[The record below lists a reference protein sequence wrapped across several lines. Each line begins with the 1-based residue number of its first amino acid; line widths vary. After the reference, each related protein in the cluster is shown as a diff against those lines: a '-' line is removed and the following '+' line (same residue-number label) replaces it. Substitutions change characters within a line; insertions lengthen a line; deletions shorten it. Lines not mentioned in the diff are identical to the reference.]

1 MPFKVL
7 IANRGEIAL
16 RAIRA
21 CKELNI
27 STVSVYSE
35 GDKDLKHLKFSDET
49 VCIGPAS
56 PLESYL
62 NTPAILSAA
71 ELTQVDG
78 IYPGYGFL
86 AEDSNFAEMCE
97 KSGFKFIGPN
107 SETIKNMGD
116 KITAKTLAEE
126 SGIQIVPGYK
136 DDIPEDPEE
145 FKKIA
150 KNIGYPIMIK
160 ATAGGGGRGM
170 RVVESEDDLISSA
183 EITMQEAK
191 NAFGNEKIYLEKFIP
206 NPRHIEIQVV
216 GDGKG
221 HAIHLGTRDCS
232 MQRRHQKIIEEA
244 PAKNIDQDALD
255 QTYEASIKLCKKLK
269 YEGAGTIEFLYENAE
284 FYFIEMN
291 TRIQVEHP
299 VTEMITG
306 FDIVKAQL
314 RIALGMEITLQQE
327 SINFNGHAM
336 ECRINAEDPETFQPT
351 KIGKHCLIMAYSHIA
366 HDCIVGDHCIFSN
379 NSTLAGHISVGN
391 HVILAGMTAV
401 HQFCSIGD
409 HAFVAGGSLVRKD
422 IPPFVKAAREP
433 LSYAG
438 VNSVGLRRRGFDSDK
453 IKEIQS
459 IYRILYQKNFNNT
472 QATQIIEAE
481 MEASTE
487 RDDILQFIR
496 LSQRGIM
503 KGYIQN

>member
-49 VCIGPAS
+49 VCIGPSS

-62 NTPAILSAA
+62 NTAAILSAA
-71 ELTQVDG
+71 ELTQVNA

-97 KSGFKFIGPN
+97 KSGFKFIGPA

-116 KITAKTLAEE
+116 KITAKTLAEDA
-126 SGIQIVPGYK
+126 GIQIVPGYK
-136 DDIPEDPEE
+136 EDIPKNEEE

-150 KNIGYPIMIK
+150 RDIGYPIMIK

-170 RVVESEDDLISSA
+170 RVVEHEDDLISHA

-191 NAFGNEKIYLEKFIP
+191 NAFGNEKIYLEKFIG
-206 NPRHIEIQVV
+206 NPRHIEVQIV

-244 PAKNIDQDALD
+244 PARNINEDALNK
-255 QTYEASIKLCKKLK
+255 TYEACTNLCKKIK
-269 YEGAGTIEFLYENAE
+269 YEGVGTIEFLYEDGE

-306 FDIVKAQL
+306 FDLVKAQL
-314 RIALGMEITLQQE
+314 RIALDMNITLNQE
-327 SINFNGHAM
+327 NIQFTGHSM
-336 ECRINAEDPETFQPT
+336 ECRINAEDPETFQPSPGKIT
-351 KIGKHCLIMAYSHIA
+351 KMHTPGGFGIRYDSHIYGGYMVPPYY
-366 HDCIVGDHCIFSN
+366 DSL
-379 NSTLAGHISVGN
+379 LA
-391 HVILAGMTAV
+391 
-401 HQFCSIGD
+401 
-409 HAFVAGGSLVRKD
+409 
-422 IPPFVKAAREP
+422 
-433 LSYAG
+433 
-438 VNSVGLRRRGFDSDK
+438 K
-453 IKEIQS
+453 II
-459 IYRILYQKNFNNT
+459 T
-472 QATQIIEAE
+472 QANTRESAIKRMISALDEFFIDGIKTNHSLHQKILH
-481 MEASTE
+481 
-487 RDDILQFIR
+487 DDTFLKNEHTINYLENEF
-496 LSQRGIM
+496 LKNVS
-503 KGYIQN
+503 

>member
-1 MPFKVL
+1 MAFKVL

-49 VCIGPAS
+49 VCIGPSS

-62 NTPAILSAA
+62 NTAAILSAA
-71 ELTQVDG
+71 ELTQVNA

-97 KSGFKFIGPN
+97 KSGFKFIGPA
-107 SETIKNMGD
+107 SGTIKSMGD
-116 KITAKTLAEE
+116 KITAKTLAEDA
-126 SGIQIVPGYK
+126 GIQIVQGYK
-136 DDIPEDPEE
+136 EDIPKNEEE

-150 KNIGYPIMIK
+150 KDIGYPIMIK

-170 RVVESEDDLISSA
+170 RVVEHEDDLISHA

-191 NAFGNEKIYLEKFIP
+191 NAFGNEKIYLEKFIA
-206 NPRHIEIQVV
+206 NPRHIEVQIV

-244 PAKNIDQDALD
+244 PARNINENALNK
-255 QTYEASIKLCKKLK
+255 TYEACTNLCKKIK
-269 YEGAGTIEFLYENAE
+269 YEGVGTIEFLYEDGE

-306 FDIVKAQL
+306 FDLVKAQL
-314 RIALGMEITLQQE
+314 RIALGMNITLNQE
-327 SINFNGHAM
+327 NIQFTGHSM
-336 ECRINAEDPETFQPT
+336 ECRINAEDPETFQPSPGKIT
-351 KIGKHCLIMAYSHIA
+351 KMHTPGGFGIRYDSHIYGGYLVPPYY
-366 HDCIVGDHCIFSN
+366 DSL
-379 NSTLAGHISVGN
+379 LA
-391 HVILAGMTAV
+391 
-401 HQFCSIGD
+401 
-409 HAFVAGGSLVRKD
+409 
-422 IPPFVKAAREP
+422 
-433 LSYAG
+433 
-438 VNSVGLRRRGFDSDK
+438 K
-453 IKEIQS
+453 II
-459 IYRILYQKNFNNT
+459 T
-472 QATQIIEAE
+472 QANSRESAIKRMISALDEFFIDGIKTNHSLHQKILH
-481 MEASTE
+481 
-487 RDDILQFIR
+487 DDTFLNNKHTINYLENEF
-496 LSQRGIM
+496 LKNVS
-503 KGYIQN
+503 

>member
-1 MPFKVL
+1 MAFKVL

-49 VCIGPAS
+49 VCIGPSS

-62 NTPAILSAA
+62 NTAAILSAA
-71 ELTQVDG
+71 ELTQVNA

-97 KSGFKFIGPN
+97 KSGFKFIGPA
-107 SETIKNMGD
+107 SGTIKSMGD
-116 KITAKTLAEE
+116 KITAKTLAEDA
-126 SGIQIVPGYK
+126 GIQIVPGYK
-136 DDIPEDPEE
+136 EDIPKNEEE

-150 KNIGYPIMIK
+150 KDIGYPIMIK

-170 RVVESEDDLISSA
+170 RVVEHEDDLISHA

-191 NAFGNEKIYLEKFIP
+191 NAFGNEKIYLEKFIA
-206 NPRHIEIQVV
+206 NPRHIEVQIV

-244 PAKNIDQDALD
+244 PARNINEDALNK
-255 QTYEASIKLCKKLK
+255 TYEACTNLCKKIK
-269 YEGAGTIEFLYENAE
+269 YEGVGTIEFLYEDGE

-306 FDIVKAQL
+306 FDLVKAQL
-314 RIALGMEITLQQE
+314 RIALGMNITLNQE
-327 SINFNGHAM
+327 NIQFTGHSM
-336 ECRINAEDPETFQPT
+336 ECRINAEDPETFQPSPGKIT
-351 KIGKHCLIMAYSHIA
+351 KMHTPGGFGIRYDSHIYGGYLVPPYY
-366 HDCIVGDHCIFSN
+366 DSL
-379 NSTLAGHISVGN
+379 LA
-391 HVILAGMTAV
+391 
-401 HQFCSIGD
+401 
-409 HAFVAGGSLVRKD
+409 
-422 IPPFVKAAREP
+422 
-433 LSYAG
+433 
-438 VNSVGLRRRGFDSDK
+438 K
-453 IKEIQS
+453 II
-459 IYRILYQKNFNNT
+459 T
-472 QATQIIEAE
+472 QANSRESAIKRMISALDEFFIDGIKTNHSLHQKILH
-481 MEASTE
+481 
-487 RDDILQFIR
+487 DDTFLKNKHTINYLENEF
-496 LSQRGIM
+496 LKNVS
-503 KGYIQN
+503 

>member
-1 MPFKVL
+1 MAFKVL

-49 VCIGPAS
+49 VCIGPSS
-56 PLESYL
+56 PVESYL
-62 NTPAILSAA
+62 NKAAILSAA
-71 ELTQVDG
+71 ELTQVNA

-97 KSGFKFIGPN
+97 KSGFKFIGPA
-107 SETIKNMGD
+107 SGTIKSMGD
-116 KITAKTLAEE
+116 KITAKTLAEDA
-126 SGIQIVPGYK
+126 GIQIVPGYK
-136 DDIPEDPEE
+136 EDIPKNEEE

-150 KNIGYPIMIK
+150 KDIGYPIMIK

-170 RVVESEDDLISSA
+170 RVVEHEDDLISHA

-191 NAFGNEKIYLEKFIP
+191 NAFGNEKIYLEKFIA
-206 NPRHIEIQVV
+206 NPRHIEVQIV

-244 PAKNIDQDALD
+244 PARNINEDALNK
-255 QTYEASIKLCKKLK
+255 TYEACTNLCKKIK
-269 YEGAGTIEFLYENAE
+269 YEGVGTIEFLYDDGE

-306 FDIVKAQL
+306 FDLVKAQL
-314 RIALGMEITLQQE
+314 RIALGMNITLNQE
-327 SINFNGHAM
+327 NIQFTGHSM
-336 ECRINAEDPETFQPT
+336 ECRINAEDPETFQPSPGKIT
-351 KIGKHCLIMAYSHIA
+351 KMHTPGGFGIRYDSHIYGGYLVPPYY
-366 HDCIVGDHCIFSN
+366 DSL
-379 NSTLAGHISVGN
+379 LA
-391 HVILAGMTAV
+391 
-401 HQFCSIGD
+401 
-409 HAFVAGGSLVRKD
+409 
-422 IPPFVKAAREP
+422 
-433 LSYAG
+433 
-438 VNSVGLRRRGFDSDK
+438 K
-453 IKEIQS
+453 II
-459 IYRILYQKNFNNT
+459 T
-472 QATQIIEAE
+472 QANSRESAIKRMISALDEFFIDGIKTNHSLHQKILH
-481 MEASTE
+481 
-487 RDDILQFIR
+487 DDTFLNNKHTINYLENEF
-496 LSQRGIM
+496 LKNVS
-503 KGYIQN
+503 

>member
-1 MPFKVL
+1 MSFKVL

-71 ELTQVDG
+71 ELTQVDA

-97 KSGFKFIGPN
+97 KSGFKFIGPS

-116 KITAKTLAEE
+116 KITAKTLAED

-136 DDIPEDPEE
+136 NDIPEDPKE

-150 KNIGYPIMIK
+150 KEIGYPIMIK

-170 RVVESEDDLISSA
+170 RVVENEDDLISSA

-244 PAKNIDQDALD
+244 PAKNIDKNSLE
-255 QTYEASIKLCKKLK
+255 QTYEASINLCKQLK
-269 YEGAGTIEFLYENAE
+269 YEGAGTIEFLYEDGE

-314 RIALGMEITLQQE
+314 RIALGMEISLSQE

-336 ECRINAEDPETFQPT
+336 ECRINAEDPETFQPSPGKIT
-351 KIGKHCLIMAYSHIA
+351 KMHTPGGFGIRYDSHIYGGYTVPPYYDSLLA
-366 HDCIVGDHCIFSN
+366 KIITQANSRNSAIKRMISALDEFFIDGIKTNHSLHQRILHDE
-379 NSTLAGHISVGN
+379 T
-391 HVILAGMTAV
+391 
-401 HQFCSIGD
+401 
-409 HAFVAGGSLVRKD
+409 FVANKHTINYLENEFLK
-422 IPPFVKAAREP
+422 
-433 LSYAG
+433 
-438 VNSVGLRRRGFDSDK
+438 NDS
-453 IKEIQS
+453 
-459 IYRILYQKNFNNT
+459 
-472 QATQIIEAE
+472 
-481 MEASTE
+481 
-487 RDDILQFIR
+487 
-496 LSQRGIM
+496 
-503 KGYIQN
+503 

>member
-1 MPFKVL
+1 MAFKVL

-49 VCIGPAS
+49 VCIGPSS

-62 NTPAILSAA
+62 NTAAILSAA
-71 ELTQVDG
+71 ELTQVNA

-97 KSGFKFIGPN
+97 KSGFKFIGPA
-107 SETIKNMGD
+107 SGTIKSMGD
-116 KITAKTLAEE
+116 KITAKTLAEDA
-126 SGIQIVPGYK
+126 GIQIVPGYK
-136 DDIPEDPEE
+136 EDIPKNEEE

-150 KNIGYPIMIK
+150 KDIGYPIMIK

-170 RVVESEDDLISSA
+170 RVVENEDDLISHA

-191 NAFGNEKIYLEKFIP
+191 NAFGNEKIYLEKFIA
-206 NPRHIEIQVV
+206 NPRHIEVQIV

-244 PAKNIDQDALD
+244 PARNINEDALNK
-255 QTYEASIKLCKKLK
+255 TYEACTNLCRKIK
-269 YEGAGTIEFLYENAE
+269 YEGVGTIEFLYEDEE

-306 FDIVKAQL
+306 FDLVKAQL
-314 RIALGMEITLQQE
+314 RIALGMNITLNQE
-327 SINFNGHAM
+327 DIQFTGHSM
-336 ECRINAEDPETFQPT
+336 ECRINAEDPETFQPSPGKIT
-351 KIGKHCLIMAYSHIA
+351 KMHTPGGFGIRYDSHIYGGYLVPPYY
-366 HDCIVGDHCIFSN
+366 DSL
-379 NSTLAGHISVGN
+379 LA
-391 HVILAGMTAV
+391 
-401 HQFCSIGD
+401 
-409 HAFVAGGSLVRKD
+409 
-422 IPPFVKAAREP
+422 
-433 LSYAG
+433 
-438 VNSVGLRRRGFDSDK
+438 K
-453 IKEIQS
+453 II
-459 IYRILYQKNFNNT
+459 T
-472 QATQIIEAE
+472 QANSRESAIKRMISALDEFFIDGIKTNHSLHQKILH
-481 MEASTE
+481 
-487 RDDILQFIR
+487 DDTFLNNKHTINYLENEF
-496 LSQRGIM
+496 LKNVS
-503 KGYIQN
+503 

>member
-1 MPFKVL
+1 MPYKVL

-49 VCIGPAS
+49 VCIGPSS

-62 NTPAILSAA
+62 NTAAILSAA
-71 ELTQVDG
+71 ELTQVNA

-97 KSGFKFIGPN
+97 KSGFKFIGPA

-116 KITAKTLAEE
+116 KITAKTLAEDA
-126 SGIQIVPGYK
+126 GIQIVPGYK
-136 DDIPEDPEE
+136 EDIPKNEEE

-150 KNIGYPIMIK
+150 RDIGYPIMIK

-170 RVVESEDDLISSA
+170 RVVEHEDDLISHA

-191 NAFGNEKIYLEKFIP
+191 NAFGNEKIYLEKFIG
-206 NPRHIEIQVV
+206 NPRHIEVQIV

-244 PAKNIDQDALD
+244 PARNINEDELNK
-255 QTYEASIKLCKKLK
+255 TYEACTNLCKKIK
-269 YEGAGTIEFLYENAE
+269 YEGVGTIEFLYEDGE

-306 FDIVKAQL
+306 FDLVKAQL
-314 RIALGMEITLQQE
+314 RIALDMNITLNQE
-327 SINFNGHAM
+327 NIQFTGHSM
-336 ECRINAEDPETFQPT
+336 ECRINAEDPETFQPSPGKIT
-351 KIGKHCLIMAYSHIA
+351 KMHTPGGFGIRYDSHIYGGYVVPPYY
-366 HDCIVGDHCIFSN
+366 DSL
-379 NSTLAGHISVGN
+379 LA
-391 HVILAGMTAV
+391 
-401 HQFCSIGD
+401 
-409 HAFVAGGSLVRKD
+409 
-422 IPPFVKAAREP
+422 
-433 LSYAG
+433 
-438 VNSVGLRRRGFDSDK
+438 K
-453 IKEIQS
+453 II
-459 IYRILYQKNFNNT
+459 T
-472 QATQIIEAE
+472 QANSRESAIKRMISALDEFFIDGIKTNHSLHQKILH
-481 MEASTE
+481 
-487 RDDILQFIR
+487 DDTFLNNKHTINYLENEF
-496 LSQRGIM
+496 LKNVS
-503 KGYIQN
+503 